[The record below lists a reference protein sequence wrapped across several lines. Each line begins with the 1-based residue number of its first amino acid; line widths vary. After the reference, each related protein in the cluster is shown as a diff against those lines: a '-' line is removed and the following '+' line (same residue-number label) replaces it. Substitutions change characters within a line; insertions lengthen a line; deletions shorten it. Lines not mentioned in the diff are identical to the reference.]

1 MIQSKKSLVIAL
13 VVAVPMILT
22 ACAPVEVQR
31 VDPNQEIALT
41 DRWNAKDSELV
52 ATAMIEDMLSFPW
65 IAKHNTRYQQR
76 PTVVIQ
82 RVGNESHE
90 EIEVA
95 TFINDLKRSLIR
107 SGEVDFVAL
116 TQERRMVRKERA
128 ENEVHRRAGT
138 GAASGQET
146 GANYALSGV
155 INSFVDS
162 SGGKRVTSYQIDLK
176 LIDMET
182 NLEVWNGQKKIQ
194 KLQTKNKFLGI
205 L

>member
-1 MIQSKKSLVIAL
+1 MKKKEKIMIQSKKSLVIAL

-116 TQERRMVRKERA
+116 TQERRM
-128 ENEVHRRAGT
+128 
-138 GAASGQET
+138 
-146 GANYALSGV
+146 AN
-155 INSFVDS
+155 
-162 SGGKRVTSYQIDLK
+162 
-176 LIDMET
+176 
-182 NLEVWNGQKKIQ
+182 
-194 KLQTKNKFLGI
+194 
-205 L
+205 

>member
-1 MIQSKKSLVIAL
+1 MIQQGKCFVLAL
-13 VVAVPMILT
+13 VVALPMIFT
-22 ACAPVEVQR
+22 GCAAVEVQR
-31 VDPNQEIALT
+31 VDASKEIALT

-116 TQERRMVRKERA
+116 TQERRRVRKERA

-162 SGGKRVTSYQIDLK
+162 AGGKRVTSYQIDLK

-194 KLQTKNKFLGI
+194 KLQKKNKFLGI
-205 L
+205 F